1 MPLRLPARF
10 LRPLVLGLALG
21 LAVLPPP
28 AHAEAVPPAFRQAV
42 AEAAAEDAA
51 VADFYR
57 GRDYAPVWTVP
68 AGVERLRALLAVL
81 ERAGDHGLP
90 VARYDAAALAA
101 AVRGMASERDR
112 GQVEVRLTRAL
123 LDYARDIQTGA
134 LVPAR
139 VDAGIVRE
147 VPVRDRAALLADFL
161 AADPAAFLRALPP
174 ASQEYARLMRA
185 KRMLEQAA
193 ATGAWGS
200 VVPGAG
206 LRPGQTGAAV
216 LALRNRLMAMGY
228 LPRSAAAS
236 YDAAL
241 LRAVAAF
248 QAAHGITPDG
258 VADAATLAEINRPPE
273 ARLKSVLV
281 AMERERWS
289 NFPRGDRHIWVNL
302 TDFTAKI
309 VDHGKVTF
317 ETRAVIGSEQADKRT
332 PEFSDHMTYMEVNP
346 DWTVPRGIIRRDY
359 LPKLQANPGALG
371 HLQVIDSRGRVVPR
385 GQVNFARYTAANF
398 PFSLRQPPGQ
408 GNALGQVKFMFPN
421 PWSIYL
427 HDTPDKHLFG
437 REMRAYSSGCV
448 RLGDP
453 FQFAYALLA
462 RQEADPRAAF
472 HAVLDSGRQ
481 TRIFLDEP
489 VPIHIDYRTAFTTPR
504 GALEFRR
511 DIYGRDAAIFA
522 ALERA
527 GVVPVAPRG

>member
-57 GRDYAPVWTVP
+57 GRDYAPVWTAP

-289 NFPRGDRHIWVNL
+289 NIPRGDRHIWVNL